1 MKKVQENLK
10 SERIL
15 FPEDYL
21 FPGLHAKIKKI
32 HKEQLKKIKVH
43 QHD

>member
-21 FPGLHAKIKKI
+21 FPDLHAKIKKI
-32 HKEQLKKIKVH
+32 HKEPLKKVKIHKK
-43 QHD
+43 

>member
-21 FPGLHAKIKKI
+21 FPSLHEKIKKI
-32 HKEQLKKIKVH
+32 HKEPLKKIKIH
-43 QHD
+43 KK